1 MSSSVGDVI
10 GQLRQILRDLDGAA
24 VEASNAEQA
33 AAEGLKHY
41 ETATAGADNR
51 HVDAMLSEA
60 GEAAAKSGKV
70 ARLIA
75 KAAAEI
81 ASYAD
86 HIAPGS
92 IPSRGSSTGGMPTG
106 ESLAVP
112 QYSKAPKAIKALA
125 RIGQVR
131 AADDGLQHIKKA
143 VDWFHDAAN
152 PPGGTTV
159 SRPPDFAFEPA
170 HQPSGT
176 AGEALLAALTLAV
189 LGAKGSE
196 IASGIR
202 KRAKNR
208 KSIHKDDTDG

>member
-1 MSSSVGDVI
+1 MTSVGDVI
-10 GQLRQILRDLDGAA
+10 GQLVQILSDLDGAA
-24 VEASNAEQA
+24 VEASNAQQT

-41 ETATAGADNR
+41 KTATTGADSI
-51 HVDAMLSEA
+51 HAAAMLSEA
-60 GEAAAKSGKV
+60 SEAVAKSGKV

-75 KAAAEI
+75 EATTEI
-81 ASYAD
+81 ASYMN

-92 IPSRGSSTGGMPTG
+92 VPDRSSGTGGMPTG
-106 ESLAVP
+106 EILSVP
-112 QYSKAPKAIKALA
+112 QYSKQPKAIKALG

-152 PPGGTTV
+152 APGGSTV
-159 SRPPDFAFEPA
+159 SRPPDFAFEPT

-196 IASGIR
+196 VASRIR
-202 KRAKNR
+202 ERAKNR
-208 KSIHKDDTDG
+208 KSTQKDDTNG

>member
-10 GQLRQILRDLDGAA
+10 GQLRQILSDLDGAA
-24 VEASNAEQA
+24 IEASNAQQT

-41 ETATAGADNR
+41 ETATAGANNK
-51 HVDAMLSEA
+51 HADAMLSEA
-60 GEAAAKSGKV
+60 SEAAAKSGKV
-70 ARLIA
+70 ARLVA
-75 KAAAEI
+75 EAAAEI

-92 IPSRGSSTGGMPTG
+92 IPSRSSSTGGMPTG
-106 ESLAVP
+106 ESLTVP
-112 QYSKAPKAIKALA
+112 QYSKSPKAIKALG

-152 PPGGTTV
+152 LPGGSTV

-208 KSIHKDDTDG
+208 KSIKKDDTDG